1 MGNALTAQDKQRIE
15 ATIRGKYLK
24 VAAGPEGLFRYPT
37 GRPGLEALGYD
48 LLVVRNLPEPV
59 AASYCGVGNPF
70 ILGPMGEGA
79 AVLDIGCGAGVDSII
94 AAELVGPSGS
104 VTGID
109 LVPEMLAKARENARL
124 AGVDDQ
130 VTFQESSAEQ
140 LPFPDN
146 RFDVVISNGVF
157 NLVVDK
163 PKALGEVF
171 RVLKPGGRFR
181 LADQVLAGELPK
193 ETQARVENW
202 AR

>member
-1 MGNALTAQDKQRIE
+1 MENELTRQDQQRIE
-15 ATIRGKYLK
+15 ESIRQKYLK
-24 VAAGPEGLFRYPT
+24 AAASPEGLFRYPT
-37 GRPGLEALGYD
+37 GRAGLEALDYAPD
-48 LLVVRNLPEPV
+48 MVRDLPEAV

-70 ILGPMGEGA
+70 ILGPIHEGEA
-79 AVLDIGCGAGVDSII
+79 ILDIGCGAGVDSII
-94 AAELVGPSGS
+94 AVRLVGPSGS

-109 LVPEMLAKARENARL
+109 LVPEMLARASENVRL
-124 AGVDDQ
+124 AGLDNA
-130 VTFQESSAEQ
+130 TFEESPAKQ

-146 RFDVVISNGVF
+146 RFDMVISNGVF

-163 PKALGEVF
+163 VKALGEVV

-193 ETQARVENW
+193 ETKARVENW

>member
-1 MGNALTAQDKQRIE
+1 VENELTRQDRQRIE
-15 ATIRGKYLK
+15 ESIRQKYLK
-24 VAAGPEGLFRYPT
+24 AAASPEGLFRYPT
-37 GRPGLEALGYD
+37 GRAGLEALDYAPD
-48 LLVVRNLPEPV
+48 MVRDLPEAV

-70 ILGPMGEGA
+70 ILGPIHEGEA
-79 AVLDIGCGAGVDSII
+79 ILDIGCGAGVDSII
-94 AAELVGPSGS
+94 AAGLVGPSGS

-109 LVPEMLAKARENARL
+109 LVPEMLARASENARL
-124 AGVDDQ
+124 AGLDN

-146 RFDVVISNGVF
+146 SFDMVISNGVF

-163 PKALGEVF
+163 VKALSEVF
-171 RVLKPGGRFR
+171 RVLKPGGRFL

-193 ETQARVENW
+193 ETKTRMENW

>member
-1 MGNALTAQDKQRIE
+1 VENELTRQDRQRIE
-15 ATIRGKYLK
+15 ESIRQKYLK
-24 VAAGPEGLFRYPT
+24 AAASPEGLFRYPT
-37 GRPGLEALGYD
+37 GRAGLEALDYAPD
-48 LLVVRNLPEPV
+48 MVRDLPEAV

-70 ILGPMGEGA
+70 ILGPIHEGEA
-79 AVLDIGCGAGVDSII
+79 ILDIGCGAGVDSII
-94 AAELVGPSGS
+94 AARLVGPSGS

-109 LVPEMLAKARENARL
+109 LVPEMLARASENARL
-124 AGVDDQ
+124 AGVDN

-146 RFDVVISNGVF
+146 SFDKVISNGVF

-163 PKALGEVF
+163 VKALSEVF
-171 RVLKPGGRFR
+171 RVLKPGGRFL

-193 ETQARVENW
+193 ETKARVENW